1 MTALGYALFDTAIG
15 HCGIA
20 WGEHGVTGVRLP
32 DGAPAT
38 TRARLRAD
46 FPGAVESVPP
56 DEIQAAID
64 EITALLRGERRDLLG
79 IVLDY
84 QGVPD
89 FNRRVYEIARNIPPG
104 RTLTYGDIAHR
115 LGMPGSAQA
124 VGQALGHNPFPI
136 VVPCHR
142 VLAAGRRMGGFSAR
156 GGVETKRQMLIIEG
170 ADVQPTLF

>member
-1 MTALGYALFDTAIG
+1 MTTLGYRLFDTAIG

-32 DGAPAT
+32 DGALPT
-38 TRARLRAD
+38 SRAHLRAA
-46 FPGAVESVPP
+46 FPDATESAPP
-56 DEIQAAID
+56 PEIQTAID
-64 EITALLRGERRDLLG
+64 EIVALLRGERRDLLD
-79 IVLDY
+79 VTVDY

-89 FNRRVYEIARNIPPG
+89 FNRRVYEIARTIPPG